1 MDDFIIIKRDFL
13 LHIVHHT
20 VFIKVFIVFCLF
32 NVILLLVTKDPRT
45 WKLSENFATDQEK
58 KLFQCSRS
66 INNSIALFQVNLWL
80 TLKS

>member
-13 LHIVHHT
+13 LHIVLHT

-32 NVILLLVTKDPRT
+32 NVILLLVTKDPST
-45 WKLSENFATDQEK
+45 WKLSENFTTDQEK

-66 INNSIALFQVNLWL
+66 INNSIALFQSNLWL
-80 TLKS
+80 TVKS